1 MDDNLKPYYWAHKT
15 ENKSTVAKRAI
26 LLVLVL
32 AVLAGLFLVTRFI
45 AIPAGRYL
53 ISRFIPYP
61 DPKTI
66 SIAAMNPAQFDKYKK
81 NIAPQLERDC
91 KQGALAQNSVD
102 GKLPTQISK
111 RCECIA
117 RVLPDIF
124 SQADFA

>member
-1 MDDNLKPYYWAHKT
+1 MDDNREPYSWALKKA
-15 ENKSTVAKRAI
+15 NKSTDAKGAI

-32 AVLAGLFLVTRFI
+32 AALLGVFLVTWRS

-61 DPKTI
+61 A
-66 SIAAMNPAQFDKYKK
+66 IAAMNPAQFDEYKK
-81 NIAPQLERDC
+81 NIAAQLERDC

-102 GKLPTQISK
+102 GKLPIQISK